1 MSAPILEFIATEA
14 QPSGMAPAMDD
25 FDTPQPKHDSDARKA
40 MLIQIIEHSTRELV
54 QPAQVH
60 VDAIKR
66 YAGAL

>member
-1 MSAPILEFIATEA
+1 MTDATAWPFPDAE
-14 QPSGMAPAMDD
+14 PSGMAPAMDD
-25 FDTPQPKHDSDARKA
+25 IPGDQPKHDSDARKA
-40 MLIQIIEHSTRELV
+40 MLIKIIEHASRELV